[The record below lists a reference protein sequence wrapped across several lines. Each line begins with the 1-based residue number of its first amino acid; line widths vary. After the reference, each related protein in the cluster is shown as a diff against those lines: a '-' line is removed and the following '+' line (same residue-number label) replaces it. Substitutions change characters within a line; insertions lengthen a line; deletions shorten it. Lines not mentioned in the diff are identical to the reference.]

1 MEAGLEPRDIINMDV
16 PAVSIVKVISPV
28 GHLDLC
34 PLMGQ
39 NRFMLSQGKLL
50 RSQGKMSYTRLAE
63 ALVVGAWVGILAI
76 APGIKAASLEGKGK
90 FVGMILIPAG
100 PFTMGRDNGPPDE
113 APAHE
118 VFLPNFYIDK
128 NLVTVGEY
136 AKFIQEKGPSG
147 PRGEMYLDVE
157 DPDTLIFQQ
166 SEGWIPIKEYENYP
180 AAELSWYGAV
190 TYCQW
195 LGKRL
200 PSEAEW
206 EKAARGK
213 DQRLFPWGNEPPG
226 PDLAH
231 VGGFRGETVPVGQFP
246 DGASPYGV
254 LDMSG
259 QLWEWT
265 RSVHES
271 YPYDPKDGREE
282 LSSGG
287 SRVARGGNT
296 SSDLEGLTATAREI
310 VTPWRAESGH
320 AYFGFRCAA
329 SGDVLM

>member
-1 MEAGLEPRDIINMDV
+1 MLFGSSHLRLQGSPSFTGLAGVLFLGTWIG
-16 PAVSIVKVISPV
+16 IST
-28 GHLDLC
+28 
-34 PLMGQ
+34 
-39 NRFMLSQGKLL
+39 F
-50 RSQGKMSYTRLAE
+50 
-63 ALVVGAWVGILAI
+63 
-76 APGIKAASLEGKGK
+76 APGGKAASLEGKGK
-90 FVGMILIPAG
+90 FAGMILIPAG

-118 VFLPNFYIDK
+118 VFLANFYIGR
-128 NLVTVGEY
+128 NLVTVADY
-136 AKFIQEKGPSG
+136 AKFIQAKGPSG
-147 PRGEMYLDVE
+147 PQGEMYLDVE
-157 DPDTLIFQQ
+157 DPDALIYRQK
-166 SEGWIPIKEYENYP
+166 EGWIPVNGYESYP

-190 TYCQW
+190 AYCQW

-213 DQRLFPWGNEPPG
+213 DQRLYPWGNEPPG
-226 PDLAH
+226 PDLAF
-231 VGGFRGETVPVGQFP
+231 VGGFRGETVPVGQYP

-265 RSVHES
+265 RSAHEP

-282 LSSGG
+282 LSAGG
-287 SRVARGGNT
+287 SRVARGGNAA
-296 SSDLEGLTATAREI
+296 SEMEGLTATSREI
-310 VTPWRAESGH
+310 VTPWRAETGH

>member
-1 MEAGLEPRDIINMDV
+1 MLFGSSLPRLQ
-16 PAVSIVKVISPV
+16 PSPS
-28 GHLDLC
+28 
-34 PLMGQ
+34 
-39 NRFMLSQGKLL
+39 F
-50 RSQGKMSYTRLAE
+50 TRLAA
-63 ALVVGAWVGILAI
+63 ALLLGAAI
-76 APGIKAASLEGKGK
+76 AISALAPEGNASSLEGKGK
-90 FVGMILIPAG
+90 FAGMILIPAG

-113 APAHE
+113 AQAHE
-118 VFLPNFYIDK
+118 VFLANFYIDK
-128 NLVTVGEY
+128 NLVTVVDY

-147 PRGEMYLDVE
+147 PQGEMFLDVE
-157 DPDTLIFQQ
+157 DPDALIYRQK
-166 SEGWIPIKEYENYP
+166 EGWIPVNGYESYP

-190 TYCQW
+190 AYCQW

-213 DQRLFPWGNEPPG
+213 DQRLYPWGNEPPG
-226 PDLAH
+226 PDLAF
-231 VGGFRGETVPVGQFP
+231 VGGFRGETVPVGQYP

-265 RSVHES
+265 RSVHEP

-287 SRVARGGNT
+287 SRVARGGNS
-296 SSDLEGLTATAREI
+296 SSDMEGLTATSREI
-310 VTPWRAESGH
+310 VTPWRAETGH

>member
-1 MEAGLEPRDIINMDV
+1 MLFGANLPWLQGRPSFARHAGALFLGACIG
-16 PAVSIVKVISPV
+16 IS
-28 GHLDLC
+28 
-34 PLMGQ
+34 
-39 NRFMLSQGKLL
+39 
-50 RSQGKMSYTRLAE
+50 
-63 ALVVGAWVGILAI
+63 AL
-76 APGIKAASLEGKGK
+76 APGGTAASLEGKGK
-90 FVGMILIPAG
+90 FAGMILIPAG
-100 PFTMGRDNGPPDE
+100 PFTMGRDNGPRDE

-118 VFLPNFYIDK
+118 VFLANFYIDK
-128 NLVTVGEY
+128 NLVAVVDY
-136 AKFIQEKGPSG
+136 AKFIQAKGPSG
-147 PRGEMYLDVE
+147 SQGEMYLDVE
-157 DPDTLIFQQ
+157 DPDVLIYPQK
-166 SEGWIPIKEYENYP
+166 EGWVPVKGYENYP

-190 TYCQW
+190 AYCQW

-213 DQRLFPWGNEPPG
+213 DQRLYPWGNEPPG
-226 PDLAH
+226 PDLAY
-231 VGGFRGETVPVGQFP
+231 VDGFRGETVPVGQFP
-246 DGASPYGV
+246 AGASPYGV

-265 RSVHES
+265 RSVHEP
-271 YPYDPKDGREE
+271 YPYDPKDGREK

-287 SRVARGGNT
+287 SRVARGGNAA
-296 SSDLEGLTATAREI
+296 SEMEGLTATAREI

>member
-1 MEAGLEPRDIINMDV
+1 MLFGSSHLRLQGSPSFTGLAGVLF
-16 PAVSIVKVISPV
+16 
-28 GHLDLC
+28 L
-34 PLMGQ
+34 
-39 NRFMLSQGKLL
+39 
-50 RSQGKMSYTRLAE
+50 
-63 ALVVGAWVGILAI
+63 GAWIGISTF
-76 APGIKAASLEGKGK
+76 APGGKAASLEGKGK
-90 FVGMILIPAG
+90 FAGMILIPAG

-118 VFLPNFYIDK
+118 VFLANFYIGR
-128 NLVTVGEY
+128 NLVTVADY
-136 AKFIQEKGPSG
+136 AKFIQEKGPTG
-147 PRGEMYLDVE
+147 PQGEMYLDVE
-157 DPDTLIFQQ
+157 DPDALIYRQK
-166 SEGWIPIKEYENYP
+166 EGWIPVKGYENYP

-190 TYCQW
+190 AYCQW

-206 EKAARGK
+206 EKAARGN
-213 DQRLFPWGNEPPG
+213 DQRLYPWGNKPPG
-226 PDLAH
+226 PELAY
-231 VGGFRGETVPVGQFP
+231 VDGFRGETVPVGQFP
-246 DGASPYGV
+246 AGASPYGV

-265 RSVHES
+265 RSVHEP

-287 SRVARGGNT
+287 SRVARGGNAG
-296 SSDLEGLTATAREI
+296 SEMEGLTTTAREI